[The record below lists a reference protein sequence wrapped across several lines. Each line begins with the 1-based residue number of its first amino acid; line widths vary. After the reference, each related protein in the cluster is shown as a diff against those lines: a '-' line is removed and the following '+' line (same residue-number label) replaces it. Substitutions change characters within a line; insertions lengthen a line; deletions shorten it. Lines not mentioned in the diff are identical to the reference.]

1 MAEDKISEILSMVA
15 KLQDQLTVL
24 STKTDVL
31 NGKIDSLSAL
41 VSGLKPPQV
50 QAPTQQPVPEP
61 KPIKVPPNYKLIKSR
76 FPGRC
81 RVCGLGFEKG
91 DKIAYSK
98 GPPAFTA
105 HQDCVEEP

>member
-1 MAEDKISEILSMVA
+1 MAEDKISEILTSVA

-24 STKTDVL
+24 NTKADVL
-31 NGKIDSLSAL
+31 NGKIDSLNVL
-41 VSGLKPPQV
+41 VQRLKTP

-61 KPIKVPPNYKLIKSR
+61 KPIKVPPDYKLIKSR

-91 DKIAYSK
+91 DTIAYGK

-105 HQDCVEEP
+105 HQDCVEG